1 MPHLRIDLG
10 AMSGAPDR
18 REVDEAITF
27 FFAPPRVDAARYR
40 HGEPQRSVLALV
52 RQEAIDCLVGMWH
65 DEDVVAARPDTYHR
79 LFAAAMVL
87 FAGLDLLAKFFSGSD
102 DSGQTTH
109 RFVTFVQ
116 RFMGLTEEDAKT
128 VWQVRNALMHSFGLH
143 DPRANRTLAFHQL
156 CSRPDLSA
164 SPV

>member
-1 MPHLRIDLG
+1 
-10 AMSGAPDR
+10 MSGAPDR

-27 FFAPPRVDAARYR
+27 FFAPPRVDVERYR
-40 HGEPQRSVLALV
+40 HSEPQRSVLALV

-65 DEDVVAARPDTYHR
+65 DEDVVAARPDTDHR

-102 DSGQTTH
+102 ESGQATH

-116 RFMGLTEEDAKT
+116 RFMGLTE
-128 VWQVRNALMHSFGLH
+128 
-143 DPRANRTLAFHQL
+143 
-156 CSRPDLSA
+156 
-164 SPV
+164 